1 METNERYKLY
11 LKAGGES
18 GNNWR
23 YMQFISICW
32 AMYGKEIQAN
42 KCIDGKY
49 HFTEDQRNNFNS
61 WLEREVN
68 NGLTEQF
75 TCNLALQTGE

>member
-1 METNERYKLY
+1 MNLNDRYKLY
-11 LKAGGES
+11 LKAGGEF

-32 AMYGKEIQAN
+32 NMYGKEIQAS
-42 KCIDGKY
+42 KSIDGKY
-49 HFTEDQRNNFNS
+49 HFTEVQKNNFNL
-61 WLEREVN
+61 WLDREID

-75 TCNLALQTGE
+75 TCNLALQTGQ